1 MDRTYEFGRVCPGDG
16 AHGDGEGA
24 DEEVGEDDDRLRD
37 PVVAVDHPDAVAVD
51 DAPVA
56 EAALEATD
64 EEEPEAHE
72 EGTGEEHGT
81 TTPLVDVDDSGDR
94 EHDVE
99 DVLDGVGDEV
109 TATTSETGTL
119 EDVDDVVPA
128 ARR

>member
-1 MDRTYEFGRVCPGDG
+1 MS
-16 AHGDGEGA
+16 
-24 DEEVGEDDDRLRD
+24 
-37 PVVAVDHPDAVAVD
+37 
-51 DAPVA
+51 
-56 EAALEATD
+56 EAALQTTD

-109 TATTSETGTL
+109 TAATGETGTL
-119 EDVDDVVPA
+119 EYVDDIVPV
-128 ARR
+128 ARSSVRRCHRKAGHRVRTS